1 LIDRNQLAAHP
12 GGGDFGDIHRR
23 EARCEADGNAAE
35 DAPSDEGN
43 GAGFNFETTD
53 PYRDSVFAGA
63 GVTAQFGKNLSGS
76 VFYNVNFGSQ
86 TYQSNM
92 VSVGLNVSF

>member
-1 LIDRNQLAAHP
+1 MSQL
-12 GGGDFGDIHRR
+12 
-23 EARCEADGNAAE
+23 AE
-35 DAPSDEGN
+35 DARALMVATADMAGDQVEAARKRLGAALDGGN
-43 GAGFNFETTD
+43 GESFDFKTTD

-76 VFYNVNFGSQ
+76 VFYNINFGSQ

-92 VSVGLNVSF
+92 VSAGLNFSF